1 MFWLLWPDGRRLAY
15 APADIVYFS
24 GYDPLNPLCGISPL
38 ETLRATLAEEAAAR
52 EYREHYWQNSAR
64 IEAVIER
71 PANAPTW
78 TTEKKQAFREQW
90 DTRFASVRNAGK
102 VPVLEDGMS
111 YKAIA
116 FSARDS
122 EYVAARKLTREECAA
137 IYNVPQPSVGI
148 LDHATFSNIKEQ
160 HKQLYQDTLGPWC
173 KFFAE
178 EFMLQLLPDVEAL
191 GYDTANVY
199 VEANIAEKLK
209 GSFEEQAQAIFM
221 LTGRPIMTANEARAR
236 LNLPAMTDDPSADE
250 LQRPLNMASG
260 GSDTAA
266 PADREDAAD
275 AGDDPPPTAG
285 DDELAYLE
293 ALAALGEPSRRREG

>member
-1 MFWLLWPDGRRLAY
+1 
-15 APADIVYFS
+15 
-24 GYDPLNPLCGISPL
+24 
-38 ETLRATLAEEAAAR
+38 
-52 EYREHYWQNSAR
+52 
-64 IEAVIER
+64 
-71 PANAPTW
+71 
-78 TTEKKQAFREQW
+78 
-90 DTRFASVRNAGK
+90 

-209 GSFEEQAQAIFM
+209 GSFEEQAQSIFL